1 MSITL
6 QTLTITEAH
15 KALLAGDITVR
26 ALVDMYLAVIEEKNE
41 ELNVYL
47 TLHTDI
53 DDQVERAQ
61 QMFTNGTATE
71 LTGIPCALKANLMRK
86 GQVANASS
94 RILENYQATYT
105 ATVVQKL
112 EDQGVVFLGA
122 TNMDEF
128 AMGSSTENS
137 AYGATKNP
145 HDVTRVPGGSSGG
158 SAAAVSADMALCALG
173 TDTGGSIRQPA
184 ALCGNV
190 GLKTTYGGVS
200 RYGAI
205 AMGSSLDQIGPFAKN
220 AVDAR
225 IIWNAIRGQDEHD
238 MTTISNDYWDTT
250 VNKDVYSIAIPEG
263 FLDGVEPA
271 VLEVFNTAVLKLEQ
285 AGHSINRVPMP
296 SLTYGLPV
304 YYVVMPAEV
313 SSNLA
318 RYDGIRYGK
327 QVLGDTLLDTYVKT
341 KSQGFGAESKRRIM
355 LGTYVLSA
363 GYADKFYTQ
372 ALALKEKMKQDLEEV
387 YKTYDFVLTPT
398 TPTAAFKFGEKSS
411 DPLQMYLEDIFTVS
425 ANIVG
430 VPAISVPM
438 GTVNLDGSDMPV
450 GMQFMGRHSE
460 DLAVLDIAEK
470 FENL

>member
-1 MSITL
+1 MSINL
-6 QTLTITEAH
+6 ETLTITSAH
-15 KALLAGDITVR
+15 AGLSAGDFTVR
-26 ALVDMYLAVIEEKNE
+26 ELVDAYLTVIDEKNE

-47 TLHTDI
+47 SLHTDI
-53 DDQVERAQ
+53 DAQVDRAQ
-61 QMFTNGTATE
+61 GMFTQNTATK

-94 RILENYQATYT
+94 KILEHYKATYD
-105 ATVVQKL
+105 ATVVEQL
-112 EDQGVVFLGA
+112 EQEGVVFLGS

-137 AYGATKNP
+137 AYGPTKNP
-145 HDVTRVPGGSSGG
+145 HNPECVPGGSSGG
-158 SAAAVSADMALCALG
+158 SAAAVSAHMALFSLG

-205 AMGSSLDQIGPFAKN
+205 AMGSSLDQIGPFTKTAQ
-220 AVDAR
+220 DAR
-225 IIWNAIRGQDEHD
+225 LVWDVIKGHDEHD
-238 MTTISNDYWDTT
+238 MTTLDDSTWD
-250 VNKDVYSIAIPEG
+250 KDSHKDTYKIAVPGDFLEGVTPE
-263 FLDGVEPA
+263 
-271 VLEVFNTAVLKLEQ
+271 VLKVFKDSLGALES
-285 AGHSINRVPMP
+285 AGHTITNISIP

-318 RYDGIRYGK
+318 RYDGIRYGT
-327 QVLGDTLLDTYVKT
+327 QVDGDNLLDTYVKT

-355 LGTYVLSA
+355 LGTYILSA
-363 GYADKFYTQ
+363 GYSDRFYTQ
-372 ALALKEKMKQDLEEV
+372 ALALKEKMKQELDVV
-387 YKTYDFVLTPT
+387 YNEYDFVLTPT
-398 TPTAAFKFGEKSS
+398 TPSPAFKFGEKSS
-411 DPLQMYLEDIFTVS
+411 DPLEMYLEDIFTVS

-438 GTVNLDGSDMPV
+438 GTVHKDGVDMPV
-450 GMQFMGRHSE
+450 GIQFMGRSGE
-460 DLAVLDIAEK
+460 DSAVLDMAEK